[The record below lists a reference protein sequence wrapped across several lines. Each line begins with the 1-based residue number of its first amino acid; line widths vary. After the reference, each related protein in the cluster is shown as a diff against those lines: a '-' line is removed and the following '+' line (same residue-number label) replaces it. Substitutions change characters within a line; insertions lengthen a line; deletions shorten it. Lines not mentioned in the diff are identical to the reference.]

1 VGAMRPSGSVS
12 SAPVSDR
19 SVRRLRSLRARLPF
33 TLGLAVALGACLAAD
48 PEPAED
54 ANGGAQTGEEQDLI
68 SISNLVALARGKVD
82 RSRPDPYNPWAK
94 KKLGVGEENRLP
106 DEDAEFLRIGKLVNR
121 FQTEAQTEGKEARPS
136 RAFHAK
142 SHACVKGTLT
152 VDNAALPEAA
162 RVGLFAEN
170 KSYATYTRFSNGVGS
185 KQEDRKL
192 DVRGLAFKI
201 VGVAGERVLTNP
213 GDDTA
218 TTQDFLL
225 ANQPFA
231 PHTNPTTMM
240 AFGEVMSAAK
250 NTTSILGKID
260 SVMAIGSYFTSDE
273 NVRLVDFL
281 ANHALPKTKAV
292 GSLLGDTYWTG
303 APNALGLEEGH
314 PATARAKGAMK
325 LKAVTGVLEGAV
337 CKPVSAPPGSDRD
350 FLRKDF
356 EQRFASSR
364 VCIELSL
371 QRQLDGESESLEDVS
386 VEWQT
391 PFVSVGRVVFEPQ
404 ALTIENPDQAACNEF
419 TFQPW
424 HTIAAHRPL
433 GNAQRARRIALPSS
447 AAFRHATAVEP
458 STETDGPVPGQA
470 P

>member
-1 VGAMRPSGSVS
+1 MRLLGS
-12 SAPVSDR
+12 D
-19 SVRRLRSLRARLPF
+19 SVTASLRLRTLRARLPVVAA
-33 TLGLAVALGACLAAD
+33 LSVALGACMAAD
-48 PEPAED
+48 PEPAD
-54 ANGGAQTGEEQDLI
+54 GGNGAETGEEQDLI

-121 FQTEAQTEGKEARPS
+121 FQTEGGEASPS

-152 VDNAALPEAA
+152 VDNAALPDAA

-170 KSYATYTRFSNGVGS
+170 QSYTTYTRFSNGVGS

-201 VGVAGERVLTNP
+201 VGVAGERVLTDP
-213 GDDTA
+213 GDETA

-231 PHTNPTTMM
+231 PHTTATTMM
-240 AFGEVMSAAK
+240 AFGEVMSGAK
-250 NTTSILGKID
+250 NTTTILGKID

-281 ANHALPKTKAV
+281 ANHALPKTKSV
-292 GSLLGDTYWTG
+292 GSLLGDTFWTG

-337 CKPVSAPPGSDRD
+337 CKPVSLPPGSDRD

-356 EQRFASSR
+356 EQRFAKSS
-364 VCIELSL
+364 VCIELSM
-371 QRQLDGESESLEDVS
+371 QRQLDGETESLEDVS
-386 VEWQT
+386 VEWKT
-391 PFVSVGRVVFEPQ
+391 PFVPVGRVVFEPQ

-419 TFQPW
+419 SFRPW

-447 AAFRHATAVEP
+447 AAFRHANMVEP
-458 STETDGPVPGQA
+458 SVEAAAPVPGQA

>member
-1 VGAMRPSGSVS
+1 MFV
-12 SAPVSDR
+12 
-19 SVRRLRSLRARLPF
+19 
-33 TLGLAVALGACLAAD
+33 TLGLALGACMSAEPGDTEAA
-48 PEPAED
+48 AESGD
-54 ANGGAQTGEEQDLI
+54 EQDLI
-68 SISNLVALARGKVD
+68 SIGNLVALVRGKVD

-106 DEDAEFLRIGKLVNR
+106 DEDAEFLRIGHLVNR
-121 FQTEAQTEGKEARPS
+121 FQTEAQAEGGEARPS

-152 VDNAALPEAA
+152 IDNTQLPEAA
-162 RVGLFAEN
+162 RVGLFATN
-170 KSYATYTRFSNGVGS
+170 QSYPTFTRFSNGVGA

-192 DVRGLAFKI
+192 DVRGLALKI
-201 VGVAGERVLTNP
+201 MGVSGERVLTNP

-218 TTQDFLL
+218 TTQDFLF

-231 PHTNPTTMM
+231 PHTTPTTMM

-260 SVMAIGSYFTSDE
+260 SVIAIGSYFTSDE

-281 ANHALPKTKAV
+281 ANHALPKTKTK

-303 APNALGLEEGH
+303 AANALGLEEGH

-325 LKAVTGVLEGAV
+325 LRAMTGVLVPVGENGGEGGGV
-337 CKPVSAPPGSDRD
+337 CKPVSIAPGGRAATDRD
-350 FLRKDF
+350 FLRRDL
-356 EQRFASSR
+356 EQRFASGR
-364 VCIELSL
+364 VCIELAL
-371 QRQLDGESESLEDVS
+371 QRQLDGETESLEDVS
-386 VEWQT
+386 VEWTT
-391 PFVSVGRVVFEPQ
+391 PFVSVGRIVFDQQ
-404 ALTIENPDQAACNEF
+404 ALSTENPDQIACNELS
-419 TFQPW
+419 FQPW

-447 AAFRHATAVEP
+447 AGFRAATAVEP
-458 STETDGPVPGQA
+458 TADAPAPSGQA
-470 P
+470 H